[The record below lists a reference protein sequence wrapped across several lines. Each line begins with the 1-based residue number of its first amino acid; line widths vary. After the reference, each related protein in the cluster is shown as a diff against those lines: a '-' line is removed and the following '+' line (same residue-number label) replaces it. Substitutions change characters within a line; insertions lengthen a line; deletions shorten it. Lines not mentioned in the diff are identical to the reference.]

1 MSTRTATNKNYYIV
15 PGSLEMTENFQG
27 DAHRISAWMA
37 GNPTVKAYYPSSDA
51 FKVTEGGSYRELPVL
66 ASSIY
71 IGEANYGQDLNIYI
85 RLDSGE
91 ENALLVFSPKGTDEY
106 RPEGT
111 PKYNED
117 GTVAY
122 TSYYICIGRAV
133 FTAATDSTADSYTIT
148 WDSGT
153 LDSDGYWSGVGE
165 LQDAFG
171 VEGNLIVPKKQFARL
186 NVGGPLQ
193 ADSIAEGTS
202 IRLPN
207 GSRLEVPDGE
217 GNVIA
222 GLGNKDGYLI
232 WAGGTSGSDAVFSVT
247 KNGKV
252 HATEAEIEGN
262 ITARAAIFSGYSQ
275 NDFIFL
281 SDVYKSD
288 SFGQYMLD
296 GKYSHI
302 RAFFGSKCVLPTGKE
317 YVGRRIVIYDSSS
330 AGGITSDLPIV
341 SIDEQ
346 YCTVYCAGYHP
357 IYGFNAN
364 DVHKQ
369 YDSVK
374 EVYFSGG
381 AMEFLAVPYGQD
393 SCRWF
398 VVTDT
403 STWKCCDKSIF
414 SMQKQP
420 SLLYYGIL
428 TCDDT
433 AHTFTYKH
441 FFNALGESKI
451 SALWV
456 GDGRYLV
463 SLSNLKT
470 FAGDDIELNLSTEC
484 VVSVFGYGEYRPSG
498 ALLGVPI
505 TAAIESLGS
514 SAQSFR
520 VILSAGENLVN
531 GSFMLRIEFIG

>member
-15 PGSLEMTENFQG
+15 PGTLEMTENFQG
-27 DAHRISAWMA
+27 DARRISVWTA
-37 GNPTVKAYYPSSDA
+37 GSPTMKAYYPGSDA
-51 FKVTEGGSYRELPVL
+51 FKVTENGSYRVIPVQ
-66 ASSIY
+66 ASSTY
-71 IGEANYGQDLNIYI
+71 IGDANYGKDLNIYI
-85 RLDSGE
+85 RLDSGDE
-91 ENALLVFSPKGTDEY
+91 TATLVFSPKSTDEY
-106 RPEGT
+106 KPEGT
-111 PKYNED
+111 PKYDDD

-122 TSYYICIGRAV
+122 TSYYICIGKAV
-133 FTAATDSTADSYTIT
+133 YTAATDSTGDSYSIT

-171 VEGNLIVPKKQFARL
+171 VEGDLIIPKKQFARL

-217 GNVIA
+217 GNIIA

-252 HATEAEIEGN
+252 HAAEAEIEGN
-262 ITARAAIFSGYSQ
+262 ITARAARFSGYSQ

-302 RAFFGSKCVLPTGKE
+302 RAFFGAKCVLPMGKE
-317 YVGRRIVIYDSSS
+317 YVGRRIVIYDASS
-330 AGGITSDLPIV
+330 AGGIVSDLPATT
-341 SIDEQ
+341 IDEQ
-346 YCTVYCAGYHP
+346 YCTVYCRGTNP

-369 YDSVK
+369 YESVL
-374 EVYFSGG
+374 EVYFRGG

-433 AHTFTYKH
+433 THTFTYKH
-441 FFNALGESKI
+441 LFNALGESKI

-456 GDGRYLV
+456 GDGTYVV
-463 SLSNLKT
+463 SLSKLKT
-470 FAGDDIELNLSTEC
+470 FSGNDISLNLSTEC
-484 VVSVFGYGEYRPSG
+484 VVSAFGYGDYKPSG
-498 ALLGVPI
+498 ASLGVPV
-505 TAAIESLGS
+505 TAAIDSIDV
-514 SAQSFR
+514 SAQAFR
-520 VILSAGENLVN
+520 VYLSAGGSRVN
-531 GSFMLRIEFIG
+531 GSFMLRIEYIG